1 MKHTHDEHHPAVVGK
16 LVENEFA
23 HRAERNVSTNVIS
36 TEKVTRQVVHPLLGV
51 ELHVSSDGTAE
62 ASLPLEIKTLCL
74 LPWDHKGRARLYG
87 MLHQI
92 ALQAFAF
99 GVDEAVLLIL
109 ERRFNGNGKFVALR
123 VRNLLAFYIENLRMW
138 LSQDSELAS
147 QLQQIRGE
155 AIDG

>member
-1 MKHTHDEHHPAVVGK
+1 M
-16 LVENEFA
+16 
-23 HRAERNVSTNVIS
+23 IS
-36 TEKVTRQVVHPLLGV
+36 TEKVTCKVVHPLLGV

-62 ASLPLEIKTLCL
+62 ASLPLEIKTLKQ

-109 ERRFNGNGKFVALR
+109 ERRFNGTGKFVALR
-123 VRNLLAFYIENLRMW
+123 VRNLLAYHLESLSMW
-138 LSQDSELAS
+138 LSQDPELAS
-147 QLQQIRGE
+147 LLQQVSGGGP
-155 AIDG
+155 IDG